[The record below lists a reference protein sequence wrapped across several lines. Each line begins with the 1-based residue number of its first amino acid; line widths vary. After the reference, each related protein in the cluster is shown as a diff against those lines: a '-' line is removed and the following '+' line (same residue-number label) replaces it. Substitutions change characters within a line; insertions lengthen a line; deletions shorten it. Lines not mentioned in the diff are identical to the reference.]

1 LRISER
7 NLKYKKK
14 TNTQSFGFMMEGN
27 LLTTMKA
34 IFHAAEKFVTDNTPG
49 ILTGLGV
56 AGTVTTAVLTG
67 KAMFNVGMDLNASDY
82 LVGAKYDK
90 KQLVKTYWKDFVPA
104 AVSGVATVT
113 CVIAAN
119 HIGTR
124 RTAAIAAAFKLSE
137 QLSEEYKAKVVQTLG
152 LQKEEKVRSELAAER
167 MASNPPSGMIVVA
180 GSNVLFYDELSG
192 RYFTNEM
199 ETVRRAVN
207 EINHKVNNY
216 YHASLS
222 EFYDMIGLTAT
233 KFSDEFGWN
242 SDQLL
247 EVQFAA
253 TIVEGKPAI
262 QLSYNHTPIR
272 GFDRCQ

>member
-1 LRISER
+1 
-7 NLKYKKK
+7 
-14 TNTQSFGFMMEGN
+14 MMEGN

-49 ILTGLGV
+49 ILTGFGV
-56 AGTVTTAVLTG
+56 AGTVTTAILTA
-67 KAMFNVGMDLNASDY
+67 KATVAAVEKFQRAKQHQLNY
-82 LVGAKYDK
+82 NGRTETPFGEVFELV
-90 KQLVKTYWKDFVPA
+90 WKDYIPA

-113 CVIAAN
+113 CIVAAN